1 LQAAGVAPPTEA
13 EKDRFAK
20 GLPSQFASLPREQ
33 QEYLRRAELRLVDF
47 YVAYEGTI
55 ETRAIVAAD
64 IRKSVHSSADV
75 WREARQVENDA
86 QYGARY
92 YQLYRNEAWTAG
104 LDATRVNAD
113 ILGLGRLGESMM
125 RNGGLYGPNR

>member
-1 LQAAGVAPPTEA
+1 MSTAITSRTPSLQAAGVAPPTEA

-47 YVAYEGTI
+47 YAAYEGTI
-55 ETRAIVAAD
+55 KTRAIVAAD

-92 YQLYRNEAWTAG
+92 YQLSQRSIDRRPRRHRG
-104 LDATRVNAD
+104 
-113 ILGLGRLGESMM
+113 
-125 RNGGLYGPNR
+125 